1 MTAKQQSSLMEEVS
15 KAQETLHGLFDE
27 IGLTRCDRE
36 GRQESL
42 FAALNTALQDQM
54 RSVIAYV
61 PNPQLLPFDYVLLT
75 SRKRKKYIG

>member
-1 MTAKQQSSLMEEVS
+1 MEEVS
-15 KAQETLHGLFDE
+15 KAQETLHTLFDE

-42 FAALNTALQDQM
+42 FAALNSALQDQM
-54 RSVIAYV
+54 RSIIAYV
-61 PNPQLLPFDYVLLT
+61 PLLPFNYFLLT